1 MVLLYLWMAA
11 QIILEM
17 LPISSSSHLRLLEQ
31 WFKRRF
37 SWDIADYFKQRNIA
51 LTDVYHFLHV
61 PTLLV
66 VVHFFGSAWFRWLAQ
81 PELFVRIVIWVFI
94 VNVITVTFYYLFKKY
109 SISWPLFFGMCITA
123 LVLLLTGTCT
133 GIGSNVNDWNFTTAI
148 YLGIVQ
154 GIALLPGISRL
165 AFTTAAGCCIGIP
178 LLHSFYISW
187 FMYVPLMIAAIGKS
201 VINLYRKGT
210 LAQLLNWRIC
220 LVMLVSGI
228 ISWYVFTRVLY
239 LILINK
245 WWLFGWY
252 MLIPI
257 GLWVLF
263 THKKR

>member
-1 MVLLYLWMAA
+1 MAA

-17 LPISSSSHLRLLEQ
+17 LPISSSTHLRLIEL
-31 WFKRRF
+31 WYTRKF
-37 SWDIADYFKQRNIA
+37 SWNIADYFKQRNIA
-51 LTDVYHFLHV
+51 LTDVYHLLHL

-66 VVHFFGSAWFRWLAQ
+66 VLYFFGSAWLQWLAQ
-81 PELFVRIVIWVFI
+81 PELFARIVIWVCI
-94 VNVITVTFYYLFKKY
+94 LNAITVAFYYLFKKY
-109 SISWPLFFGMCITA
+109 SISWPLLFGMCITA
-123 LVLLLTGTCT
+123 LVLFLTGTCT
-133 GIGSNVNDWNFTTAI
+133 QIESNAIYWSFTTAL
-148 YLGIVQ
+148 YFGIVQ

-178 LLHSFYISW
+178 LLNSFYISW

-201 VINLYRKGT
+201 TINLYHKGT
-210 LAQLLNWRIC
+210 LRELLNWRTC

-228 ISWYVFTRVLY
+228 ISWYVFTRVLF

-257 GLWVLF
+257 GLWVLLS
-263 THKKR
+263 KKKTNFHL